1 MIKRVP
7 NVLFASIV
15 NTVKPKIKVFQDLGF
30 SSTNIADVM
39 SSDPWIL
46 NRSVDKLVPSILVL
60 KSVSGSNASVAK
72 LLKTSGW
79 FLKCFWL
86 HKPDSFKE
94 FVKRVDEI
102 GFDRKSKMFL
112 PVILTIGSMSMETLE
127 LKLKCF
133 RSLGFKEDGIVSA
146 FRRSPQ
152 TFVISKRKIREV
164 TEVMLSRGNLDI
176 SVIVNNPRL
185 LICNVERSLKPG
197 PRVFD
202 ILEKKYGL
210 PHSDEVG
217 ELSPLARTHN

>member
-1 MIKRVP
+1 MLITLAFLLLLFLFFFLMPRKWKKSKVP
-7 NVLFASIV
+7 LADYLINGHHFSPEAALKASL
-15 NTVKPKIKVFQDLGF
+15 TTKYLKKPENSEL
-30 SSTNIADVM
+30 STLI
-39 SSDPWIL
+39 SQ
-46 NRSVDKLVPSILVL
+46 RKCVDKLVPSILVL

-79 FLKCFWL
+79 FWL

-94 FVKRVDEI
+94 FVKKVDEI

-127 LKLKCF
+127 LLKLKCF
-133 RSLGFKEDGIVSA
+133 RSLGFKEDGIVST

-176 SVIVNNPRL
+176 SVIVNNPWL
-185 LICNVERSLKPG
+185 LICNVEQRLKAWAKG
-197 PRVFD
+197 F
-202 ILEKKYGL
+202 
-210 PHSDEVG
+210 
-217 ELSPLARTHN
+217 